1 MQILLWKQE
10 RMALLKDN
18 GTHTFLLMIGSKSTK
33 SMIPRGTHISHWSM
47 CEWCSLKL
55 GTQPV
60 WPTVAAHRG
69 AYMIHPGALTQPG
82 RYISALTCGIHH
94 QPSHTPFPAKLSQ
107 YSLILTYHFISV
119 QIYSVP
125 SWLPTGPLLQAKTH
139 PSGSFVSVILLT
151 FSKRFAA
158 LTIMCIVIVK

>member
-1 MQILLWKQE
+1 
-10 RMALLKDN
+10 MALLKDN
-18 GTHTFLLMIGSKSTK
+18 EAHTFLLMIGSRLTK
-33 SMIPRGTHISHWSM
+33 SMIPGDIHFSLWSM
-47 CEWCSLKL
+47 CEWCSRKL

-60 WPTVAAHRG
+60 RPYVAAHRRT
-69 AYMIHPGALTQPG
+69 YMIHPGASTQPS
-82 RYISALTCGIHH
+82 RCISALTCGIHQ
-94 QPSHTPFPAKLSQ
+94 QPSHIPFPAKLSQ

-119 QIYSVP
+119 QIYSVS

-158 LTIMCIVIVK
+158 LTSIRIVIVK

>member
-1 MQILLWKQE
+1 MEPTPFSWWLAASPPRAWFQGAPTFHIGVCV
-10 RMALLKDN
+10 N
-18 GTHTFLLMIGSKSTK
+18 GAGY
-33 SMIPRGTHISHWSM
+33 
-47 CEWCSLKL
+47 LKL

-60 WPTVAAHRG
+60 WPSVAAHRG
-69 AYMIHPGALTQPG
+69 AYMIHPGAFTQPG
-82 RYISALTCGIHH
+82 RCISALTCGIHH
-94 QPSHTPFPAKLSQ
+94 QPSHTPFPAKLGQ

-151 FSKRFAA
+151 FSKWFAA
-158 LTIMCIVIVK
+158 LTIMRIVIVK